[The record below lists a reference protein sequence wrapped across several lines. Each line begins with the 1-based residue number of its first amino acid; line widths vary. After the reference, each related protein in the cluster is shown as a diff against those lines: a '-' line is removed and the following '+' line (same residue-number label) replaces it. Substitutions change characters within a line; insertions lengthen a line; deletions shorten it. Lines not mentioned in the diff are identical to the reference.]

1 MKSDNESYNI
11 GTEMYELMKELF
23 PICRSITGN
32 GVRKT
37 LQIISKQIP
46 LKIHEVPTGKKMF
59 DWETPKEWNIKD
71 AYIKTPSGEKIVDF
85 QKSNLHVV
93 SYSTAINK
101 KISLNELKNHIQT
114 LPNRPDLIPYHTTYY
129 NENWGFCMTHKQF
142 LELKE
147 GEYEVYIDSKLENG
161 SLTYGEFLVT
171 GKSKEEILI
180 TCYVCHPSLC
190 NDSLSGVALV
200 TYLAKKIQ
208 KLDNYYSIRFL
219 FIPETI
225 GAITWLASNEEK
237 LSQIKYGL
245 VVTCVGTSA
254 KFTYKKSRKGTSIL
268 DKTVIDVLESS
279 GMDNQIVDFFPYGSD
294 ERQFCSPG
302 INLSVGSLYRS
313 ENKYLE
319 FPEYHSSGDNFSIIT
334 KEALE
339 ETFSVYFKII
349 LQLEK
354 NRENKFEQTETNFEK
369 NKNKDLMYLN
379 LFPKCEPQLSKRGL
393 YRTIGGTTIE
403 SDKEIFNQLAYLWI
417 LNYSDGKYSL
427 KDIADISKI
436 DLEVIRKS
444 AILLENKKL
453 LKKI

>member
-190 NDSLSGVALV
+190 NDNLSGVALV
-200 TYLAKKIQ
+200 TYLAKKIHSR
-208 KLDNYYSIRFL
+208 NNRCNHMVSI
-219 FIPETI
+219 
-225 GAITWLASNEEK
+225 K
-237 LSQIKYGL
+237 
-245 VVTCVGTSA
+245 
-254 KFTYKKSRKGTSIL
+254 
-268 DKTVIDVLESS
+268 
-279 GMDNQIVDFFPYGSD
+279 
-294 ERQFCSPG
+294 
-302 INLSVGSLYRS
+302 
-313 ENKYLE
+313 
-319 FPEYHSSGDNFSIIT
+319 
-334 KEALE
+334 
-339 ETFSVYFKII
+339 
-349 LQLEK
+349 
-354 NRENKFEQTETNFEK
+354 
-369 NKNKDLMYLN
+369 
-379 LFPKCEPQLSKRGL
+379 
-393 YRTIGGTTIE
+393 
-403 SDKEIFNQLAYLWI
+403 
-417 LNYSDGKYSL
+417 
-427 KDIADISKI
+427 
-436 DLEVIRKS
+436 
-444 AILLENKKL
+444 
-453 LKKI
+453 